1 MRQTSEEFAKA
12 MIGDVAVETPQPNL
26 TEMLAET
33 EKRITE
39 KLTESQQAL
48 FNRLDAIN
56 TAVDVTDD
64 TSTDESSQDES
75 NQETNEE

>member
-12 MIGDVAVETPQPNL
+12 MIGDVAVETPQSNL

-48 FNRLDAIN
+48 FNKLDAIN
-56 TAVDVTDD
+56 TAVDQVDE
-64 TSTDESSQDES
+64 SSVDESSQDES